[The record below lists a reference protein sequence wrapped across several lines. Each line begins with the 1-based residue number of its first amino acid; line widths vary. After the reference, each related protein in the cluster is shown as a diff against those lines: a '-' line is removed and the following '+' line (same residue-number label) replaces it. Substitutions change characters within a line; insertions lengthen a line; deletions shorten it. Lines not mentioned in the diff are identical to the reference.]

1 MALLPPPCVS
11 DYSDRDFAMVEFGTV
26 NSATSYPTAHAWA
39 RIRRQRPVD
48 FILKRTLDVLVSLFM
63 LVFLSPVLL
72 IIAVAIRLESKGSP
86 LFSQVRYGQY
96 GKKIRI
102 YKFRSMRSDQCD
114 PTGVV
119 QTVENDP
126 RVTRLGAFLR
136 KSNLDELPQ
145 LWNVLVGDMSLVG
158 PRCHAIG
165 MLAGGVLY
173 EDLVPGYHNRHVM
186 RPGLTGL
193 AQMRGLRGP
202 TDKPSKA
209 RARINADLYYIEN
222 YTFMLD
228 TKILIGTLWSEMNGG
243 KGF

>member
-1 MALLPPPCVS
+1 
-11 DYSDRDFAMVEFGTV
+11 MVEFGAFDNT
-26 NSATSYPTAHAWA
+26 NSYRSAHNWA

-48 FILKRTLDVLVSLFM
+48 FLLKRTLDVSVSFSMLLF
-63 LVFLSPVLL
+63 LAPVLL
-72 IIAVAIRLESKGSP
+72 LVALVIRLESPGSP
-86 LFSQVRYGQY
+86 FFSQLRYGQH
-96 GKKIRI
+96 GQKIRI
-102 YKFRSMRSDQCD
+102 YKFRSMRAEQCD
-114 PTGVV
+114 PTGVT

-126 RVTRLGAFLR
+126 RLTRFGAFLR

-173 EDLVPGYHNRHVM
+173 EDLVPGYHKRHVM

-202 TDKPSKA
+202 TDKPAKA
-209 RARINADLYYIEN
+209 RARINADLHYIEN
-222 YTFMLD
+222 YSFALD
-228 TKILIGTLWSEMNGG
+228 LKILVGTLWSELNGG

>member
-1 MALLPPPCVS
+1 
-11 DYSDRDFAMVEFGTV
+11 MVEFGAV
-26 NSATSYPTAHAWA
+26 NNASRYSSDHSWA
-39 RIRRQRPVD
+39 RIRSQRPLD
-48 FILKRTLDVLVSLFM
+48 FVLKRTLDITISFSMLLFM
-63 LVFLSPVLL
+63 GPVLL
-72 IIAVAIRLESKGSP
+72 LIAVMIRLESPGSP
-86 LFSQVRYGQY
+86 FFSQLRYGQH

-102 YKFRSMRSDQCD
+102 YKFRSMRADLCD
-114 PTGVV
+114 PSGVA

-126 RVTRLGAFLR
+126 RVTRFGAFLR
-136 KSNLDELPQ
+136 KSNLDEIPQ
-145 LWNVLVGDMSLVG
+145 LWNVLIGDMALVG

-173 EDLVPGYHNRHVM
+173 EDLVPGYHKRHVM

-209 RARINADLYYIEN
+209 RARINADLHYIEN
-222 YTFMLD
+222 YSFMLD
-228 TKILIGTLWSEMNGG
+228 IRILVGTLWSEMNGG